1 MWSFHYKDA
10 LFLQVSYCENDV
22 DCRRLLQLIHFGEMF
37 DASLCAK
44 TCDNCLKE
52 LRWVEKDVT
61 NTAREMVSGWMCDL
75 LPNTFRHLSV
85 NLQFSFV
92 ACLGW
97 AGYNGRAVTFILSH
111 SWSLQRVCEP
121 KCMCSD
127 NYSRL
132 VCSDIFFSA
141 VLPSGAT
148 VTATLLC

>member
-1 MWSFHYKDA
+1 
-10 LFLQVSYCENDV
+10 
-22 DCRRLLQLIHFGEMF
+22 
-37 DASLCAK
+37 
-44 TCDNCLKE
+44 
-52 LRWVEKDVT
+52 
-61 NTAREMVSGWMCDL
+61 MCDL